1 MDPKSYDIYS
11 PDLYTRE
18 VPYERFERLRRE
30 SPVHWHEEPDGPGFW
45 SVTKYRDVVRVL
57 RDATTFS
64 SEAGGTQIPDLP
76 DTDIRRSPD
85 VLAVMDPPR
94 HTRYRAL
101 VGQAFT
107 SRGLAQIEPHIR
119 HFVDELLTAAI
130 ARGRFDFVA
139 DFSAKLPMSIIFT
152 MVGVP
157 SEAQPMLNEWV
168 LKLLATDD
176 PEFATTE
183 EQRAAIGGRFM
194 QYAHGLAAERR
205 KSPRDDL
212 LSVLMAAEVDGAK
225 LTYEEFGMFFM
236 LLLAAGTDTPRLLI
250 SSAMLALM
258 ARGELRG
265 KLLAKPE
272 LMPDAVEEFLRFYPP
287 LMHFRRT
294 ATADTEIRG
303 QHIRKGQKVVV
314 WLVSA
319 NRDEEVFA
327 NPGALDLARAPN
339 DHLSFGHGPHFCIGN
354 ALARMSARIAL
365 TECLHRL
372 PSLELAAPPERLRS
386 NWFNG
391 MKRMPVVVTGR

>member
-1 MDPKSYDIYS
+1 MNPDDIFS
-11 PDLYTRE
+11 PDLYTSG
-18 VPYERFERLRRE
+18 VPHDRFERLRRE
-30 SPVHWHEEPDGPGFW
+30 APVCWHQEPQGPGFW

-64 SEAGGTQIPDLP
+64 SETGGTQIPDLP
-76 DTDIRRSPD
+76 ANDIRRSPD

-107 SRGLAQIEPHIR
+107 RRGLSQMEPYIQR
-119 HFVDELLTAAI
+119 LVDDLLSEVI
-130 ARGRFDFVA
+130 ARGTFDFVA
-139 DFSAKLPMSIIFT
+139 DFAAKLPMAIILT

-157 SEAQPMLNEWV
+157 SEAQATLNDWV

-176 PEFATTE
+176 PEYATSE
-183 EQRAAIGGRFM
+183 EERAAIGKRFM
-194 QYAHGLAAERR
+194 EYAHGLAAERR

-212 LSVLMAAEVDGAK
+212 LSVLMDAEVDGVR

-250 SSAMLALM
+250 SSGMLTLM
-258 ARGELRG
+258 ENGQMRERLMRD
-265 KLLAKPE
+265 PE
-272 LMPDAVEEFLRFYPP
+272 LFPAAIEEMLRFHPP

-294 ATADTEIRG
+294 ATRDTEIRG
-303 QHIRKGQKVVV
+303 QHIREGQKVVV

-327 NPGALDLARAPN
+327 NASAFDIGRTPN

-354 ALARMSARIAL
+354 ALARMSARTAL
-365 TECLHRL
+365 TECLRRL
-372 PSLELAAPPERLRS
+372 PHLELAAQPERLRS

-391 MKRMPVVVTGR
+391 MKKMPVVVTGR

>member
-1 MDPKSYDIYS
+1 MATDLDVFS
-11 PDLYTRE
+11 PDLYTQE
-18 VPYERFERLRRE
+18 VPHERFERLRKHA
-30 SPVHWHEEPDGPGFW
+30 PVHFHEEPGGPGFW

-57 RDATTFS
+57 RDAATFS

-76 DTDIRRSPD
+76 VTDIRRSPD

-94 HTRYRAL
+94 HSRYRAL

-107 SRGLAQIEPHIR
+107 SRGLMQMESYIQQL
-119 HFVDELLTAAI
+119 VGSLLDDVL
-130 ARGRFDFVA
+130 ARGAFDFVG
-139 DFSAKLPMSIIFT
+139 DFSAKLPMAIILT

-157 SEAQPMLNEWV
+157 FEMQGTLNGWV

-176 PEFATTE
+176 PEYATSE
-183 EQRAAIGGRFM
+183 EERAAIGRRFM
-194 QYAHGLAAERR
+194 EYAHALAAERR

-212 LSVLMAAEVDGAK
+212 LSLLMAAEVDGVK

-250 SSAMLALM
+250 SSGMLALM
-258 ARGELRG
+258 ERREDRERLTRN
-265 KLLAKPE
+265 PE
-272 LMPDAVEEFLRFYPP
+272 LLPAAIEEFLRFYPP

-294 ATADTEIRG
+294 ATRDTELRG
-303 QHIRKGQKVVV
+303 QPIREGQKVVV

-319 NRDEEVFA
+319 NRDEDIFPHA
-327 NPGALDLARAPN
+327 SSFDIGRTPN

-354 ALARMSARIAL
+354 ALARMSARIAF
-365 TECLHRL
+365 TECLRRL
-372 PSLELAAPPERLRS
+372 RHLELAAPPERLRS

-391 MKRMPVVVTGR
+391 MKKMPVVVTGR